1 MECLTVRKFLYLLSK
16 TIKHIFNINL
26 LKIIFWSLSAWYA
39 NSTLQEIHCIL
50 EVIAIVTSMI
60 NQSLNKG
67 MLK

>member
-1 MECLTVRKFLYLLSK
+1 MRKFLYLLSK

-50 EVIAIVTSMI
+50 EVIAISMI

>member
-1 MECLTVRKFLYLLSK
+1 MRKFLYLLSK

-39 NSTLQEIHCIL
+39 NCTLQEIHCIL